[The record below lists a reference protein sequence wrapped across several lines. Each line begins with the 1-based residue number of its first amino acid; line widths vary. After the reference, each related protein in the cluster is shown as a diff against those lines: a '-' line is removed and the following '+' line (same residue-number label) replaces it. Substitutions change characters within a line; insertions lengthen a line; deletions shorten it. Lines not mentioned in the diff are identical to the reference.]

1 MDTLVVAPSWV
12 GDAVLSQ
19 PLLARLQARDPE
31 GSIDVLA
38 PAWAFPVFRRMPQVR
53 EVLAL
58 PFGHGELR
66 LGERRTFAK
75 SLPRYDRAVV
85 LPNSLK
91 SALVPWH
98 AGIAERIGYRGEWRY
113 GLLTD
118 VRRLDAKAVP
128 RLVDRFA
135 ALAQPAGEPLERPVP
150 APRLRADPAS
160 LAATL
165 AKHGLDGAG
174 PVLALCPGAEYGP
187 AKRWPARHFAEV
199 ARAHAAKGWRT
210 WLLGSGKDAPVTAE
224 IAALAGN
231 GVRDL
236 AGRTSLEEALDLLS
250 AATRVVSNDSGLMH
264 IAAAFDR
271 PMAAIFGSSSPAYK
285 PPLSPKARIVTIA
298 ISCSPCF
305 KRECPLGHTNCL
317 ETLEPARVLDA
328 FGGAQA
334 APPGGA
340 A

>member
-19 PLLARLQARDPE
+19 PLLARLKSRDPA
-31 GSIDVLA
+31 GAIDVLA

-66 LGERRTFAK
+66 LGERRAFAK
-75 SLPRYDRAVV
+75 ALPRYDRAVV

-91 SALVPWH
+91 AALVPWH

-118 VRRLDAKAVP
+118 VRVLDERAFP
-128 RLVDRFA
+128 LLVDRFA
-135 ALAQPAGEPLERPVP
+135 ALAQPRGEALERPVP
-150 APRLRADPAS
+150 APRLLADPAS
-160 LAATL
+160 LCATI
-165 AKHGLDGAG
+165 AKHGLEGEG

-199 ARAHAAKGWRT
+199 ARAHAAMGYRV
-210 WLLGSGKDAPVTAE
+210 WLLGSGKDAAASAQ
-224 IAALAGN
+224 IATLAT
-231 GVRDL
+231 VPLRDL
-236 AGRTSLEEALDLLS
+236 AGKTNLTEALDLLS
-250 AATRVVSNDSGLMH
+250 AANRVVSNDSGLMH

-271 PMAAIFGSSSPAYK
+271 PMAALFGSSSPGYT
-285 PPLSPKARIVTIA
+285 PPLSPKARIVTLGLP
-298 ISCSPCF
+298 CSPCF
-305 KRECPLGHTNCL
+305 KRDCPLGHTNCL
-317 ETLEPARVLDA
+317 EQLEPARVMAALD
-328 FGGAQA
+328 
-334 APPGGA
+334 
-340 A
+340 

>member
-19 PLLARLQARDPE
+19 PLLARLAARDPA
-31 GSIDVLA
+31 GAIDVLA

-66 LGERRTFAK
+66 LAERRAFAR
-75 SLPRYDRAVV
+75 SLPRYDRAIV

-98 AGIAERIGYRGEWRY
+98 AGIGERIGYRGEWRY

-118 VRRLDAKAVP
+118 VRVLDAKAMP
-128 RLVDRFA
+128 LLVDRFA
-135 ALAQPAGEPLERPVP
+135 ALAQPRGEPLERPVP
-150 APRLRADPAS
+150 APRLRSDPAS

-165 AKHGLDGAG
+165 AKHGLDGEG

-199 ARAHAAKGWRT
+199 ARKHAAMGYRV
-210 WLLGSGKDAPVTAE
+210 WLLGSAKDAEASAR
-224 IAALAGN
+224 IAALAGTPLH
-231 GVRDL
+231 DL
-236 AGRTSLEEALDLLS
+236 AGKTNLTEALDLLS
-250 AATRVVSNDSGLMH
+250 AANRVVSNDSGLMH

-271 PMAAIFGSSSPAYK
+271 PMAALFGSSSPGYT
-285 PPLSPKARIVTIA
+285 PPLSPKARIVTLGLA
-298 ISCSPCF
+298 CSPCF
-305 KRECPLGHTNCL
+305 KRDCPLGHTNCL
-317 ETLEPARVLDA
+317 EQLEPARVMAALD
-328 FGGAQA
+328 
-334 APPGGA
+334 
-340 A
+340 

>member
-19 PLLARLQARDPE
+19 PLLARLKARDPA
-31 GSIDVLA
+31 GALDVLA
-38 PAWAFPVFRRMPQVR
+38 PAWAFPVFRRMPEVR
-53 EVLAL
+53 AALAL

-66 LGERRTFAK
+66 LGARRAFAK

-98 AGIAERIGYRGEWRY
+98 AGIPERVGYRGEWRY

-118 VRRLDAKAVP
+118 VRVLDEQAMP
-128 RLVDRFA
+128 LLVDRFA
-135 ALAQPAGEPLERPVP
+135 ALAQPAGELLERPVP
-150 APRLRADPAS
+150 APRLRADAAS
-160 LAATL
+160 LEATL
-165 AKHGLDGAG
+165 AKHGLAGEG

-199 ARAHAAKGWRT
+199 ARVHAAKGWRV
-210 WLLGSGKDAPVTAE
+210 WLLGSAKDAPVTAE
-224 IAALAGN
+224 IAALAGP
-231 GVRDL
+231 GPRDV
-236 AGRTSLEEALDLLS
+236 AGRTNLEEALDLLS

-271 PMAAIFGSSSPAYK
+271 PMAAIFGSSSPGYT
-285 PPLSPKARIVTIA
+285 PPLSPKARIVTLGL
-298 ISCSPCF
+298 SCSPCF
-305 KRECPLGHTNCL
+305 KRDCPLGHTDCL
-317 ETLEPARVLDA
+317 EKLEPARVL
-328 FGGAQA
+328 A
-334 APPGGA
+334 ALD
-340 A
+340 